1 MIGRDDVVSEDLTE
15 GVIVQDGG
23 CVDVSEGGE
32 VPDDV
37 GQDVSRGPHLHQ
49 ETFLGC
55 AQVRPG
61 PGRQY
66 FFNISFFFNR
76 ILLDVIFIPQGGGY
90 SRQAEVERDRFHHVV
105 AVGQIKN

>member
-1 MIGRDDVVSEDLTE
+1 MGRLTKSLLKCLSRTEDMIGRDDVVSEDLTE

-55 AQVRPG
+55 A
-61 PGRQY
+61 
-66 FFNISFFFNR
+66 
-76 ILLDVIFIPQGGGY
+76 
-90 SRQAEVERDRFHHVV
+90 
-105 AVGQIKN
+105 